1 MSIISDKRILITG
14 GFGFIGSHLVE
25 SLIKNNK
32 ICIID
37 NEYRGSNSSY
47 LKKQF
52 PEDFKKIKYNKL
64 DITNQKK
71 LKSAIK
77 SFKPEIIF
85 HLAGIAGVSTVVKN
99 PMKVIDVNLIGSYNL
114 AKSVSDIKS
123 VKKII
128 YTSTSE
134 VYGNL
139 AFQLSEDDY
148 TTQGSPY
155 DQRWSYATSKLFA
168 EHIFVALE
176 KESGIKVAIPRLF
189 NIYGPRQIGSGAIH
203 EFIKNSVN
211 NKPLT
216 LYNDGSQIR
225 AWCYIDDCIN
235 ALHLITKKG
244 NGIFNIGNPYESLST
259 TSLANLILD
268 ITKSKSK
275 LIFKKLN
282 TTDIRL
288 RVPNIEKLSKLG
300 YRPKFPIRMGLSNTF
315 EWYSNSLKINS

>member
-1 MSIISDKRILITG
+1 MTIILNKRILITG

-25 SLIKNNK
+25 SLIKNNT

-52 PEDFKKIKYNKL
+52 PDDFKKIKYYKL
-64 DITNQKK
+64 DITDQKK

-85 HLAGIAGVSTVVKN
+85 HLAGIAGVSTVMKN

-114 AKSVSDIKS
+114 AKSVSDIPS

-203 EFIKNSVN
+203 EFIKNSIN

-244 NGIFNIGNPYESLST
+244 NGVFNIGNPYESLST

-268 ITKSKSK
+268 LSKSQSK

-288 RVPNIEKLSKLG
+288 RVPNIEKLRKLN
-300 YRPKFPIRMGLSNTF
+300 YHPKFTLRAGLEKTF
-315 EWYSNSLKINS
+315 DWYSQINKK

>member
-1 MSIISDKRILITG
+1 MPVISNKRILITG

-25 SLIKNNK
+25 SLVKNNS

-37 NEYRGSNSSY
+37 NEYRGSNATY
-47 LKKQF
+47 LKKEFSQ
-52 PEDFKKIKYNKL
+52 DFKNIKYNKL
-64 DITNQKK
+64 DITDEKK
-71 LKSAIK
+71 LKHVIT

-85 HLAGIAGVSTVVKN
+85 HLAGIAGVSTVMKN

-114 AKSVSDIKS
+114 AKAVSNVDS

-203 EFIKNSVN
+203 EFIKNSIK
-211 NKPLT
+211 NKSLT

-235 ALHLITKKG
+235 ALHLITKTG
-244 NGIFNIGNPYESLST
+244 SGIFNVGNPYESLST

-268 ITKSKSK
+268 IAKSKSK

-300 YRPKFPIRMGLSNTF
+300 YSPKFSMRDGLKNTF
-315 EWYSNSLKINS
+315 EWYSSV

>member
-1 MSIISDKRILITG
+1 MSIISNKRILITG

-25 SLIKNNK
+25 SLIKNNS

-37 NEYRGSNSSY
+37 NEYRGSNHTY
-47 LKKQF
+47 LKKQLSD
-52 PEDFKKIKYNKL
+52 DFKNIEYNKIN
-64 DITNQKK
+64 ITDQQK
-71 LKSAIK
+71 LKNAIK

-85 HLAGIAGVSTVVKN
+85 HLAGIAGVSTVIKN

-114 AKSVSDIKS
+114 AKSSSNVDSI
-123 VKKII
+123 KKII

-189 NIYGPRQIGSGAIH
+189 NIYGTRQIGSGAIH
-203 EFIKNSVN
+203 EFIKNSIN

-225 AWCYIDDCIN
+225 AWCYIADCID
-235 ALHLITKKG
+235 ALNIITKKG
-244 NGIFNIGNPYESLST
+244 NGIFNVGNPYESLST

-268 ITKSKSK
+268 VTKSKSK

-288 RVPNIEKLSKLG
+288 RVPNIDKLSKLG
-300 YRPKFPIRMGLSNTF
+300 FVPKTTLRSGLQKTF
-315 EWYSNSLKINS
+315 DWYSEISK

>member
-1 MSIISDKRILITG
+1 MTIILNKRILITG

-25 SLIKNNK
+25 SLIKNNT

-52 PEDFKKIKYNKL
+52 PDDFKKIKYYKL
-64 DITNQKK
+64 DITDQKK

-85 HLAGIAGVSTVVKN
+85 HLAGIAGVSTVMKN

-114 AKSVSDIKS
+114 AKSVSDIPS

-203 EFIKNSVN
+203 EFIKNSIN
-211 NKPLT
+211 NKALT

-225 AWCYIDDCIN
+225 AWCYIDDCIK

-300 YRPKFPIRMGLSNTF
+300 YHPKFPIRMGLTNTF
-315 EWYSNSLKINS
+315 EWYSNSLKINP

>member
-1 MSIISDKRILITG
+1 MSVVSNKRILITG

-25 SLIKNNK
+25 SLIKNNS

-37 NEYRGSNSSY
+37 NEYRGSNYTY

-52 PEDFKKIKYNKL
+52 SDDFKNIEYDKI
-64 DITNQKK
+64 DITDQQK
-71 LKSAIK
+71 LKHAIK

-85 HLAGIAGVSTVVKN
+85 HLAGIAGVSTVIKN

-114 AKSVSDIKS
+114 AKSASDVDSI
-123 VKKII
+123 KKII

-189 NIYGPRQIGSGAIH
+189 NIYGTRQIGSGAIH
-203 EFIKNSVN
+203 EFIKNSIN

-225 AWCYIDDCIN
+225 AWCYISDCID
-235 ALHLITKKG
+235 ALNIITKKG
-244 NGIFNIGNPYESLST
+244 NGIFNVGNPYESLST

-268 ITKSKSK
+268 VTKSKSK

-288 RVPNIEKLSKLG
+288 RVPNIDKLSKLG
-300 YRPKFPIRMGLSNTF
+300 FVPKTTLRSGLQKTF
-315 EWYSNSLKINS
+315 DWYSEISK